1 MSDFGRKDIG
11 DKVESKL
18 TPDSQKSTAQQ
29 FGDKVSDTLDSAA
42 GKATSE
48 NDKSFV
54 QKASDAI
61 FGDSSKQ

>member
-11 DKVESKL
+11 DKLESTLK
-18 TPDSQKSTAQQ
+18 PDSQKTTAEQAK
-29 FGDKVSDTLDSAA
+29 DKVTDALDGAA

-54 QKASDAI
+54 QKASDAV
-61 FGDSSKQ
+61 FGDSK